1 MENYRVVNI
10 VITTQFCGSL
20 NLFRIKHGTFNPMR
34 FAGRIIKTRF
44 KSQLDSRRR
53 LCCVLFHNG
62 KATILGIQSEAQIR
76 PACQY
81 FCKLLNCETFSTPT
95 LQTVT
100 ACFKTLHLLDL
111 HKLKSV
117 DCKVGLEPELIAC
130 AHVRR
135 DGVTFSVWR
144 SGSVICAG
152 AKSAIQASNACVSF
166 VKELQKFPRVQRAK
180 MLKSRLYV
188 GESADI
194 PASSGTAPAPIIL
207 NADTVGA
214 AVELPFTL
222 IAAGVSGVGK
232 THFVH
237 RLLTTLGAIK
247 PAPSRII
254 IHHGSAYQDV
264 FDQYPSWVEFRK
276 GYDGAPLEEN
286 AVHVFDDLLGDI
298 EQHSK
303 VLQDAF
309 TKGRHH
315 SGISVIYIV
324 QNIFPKSE
332 KGFRTMSL
340 NSQYIVLFQQSR
352 DVLQIQTL
360 ARQMRPG
367 ETKFFMSAY
376 LDAVSVPFNY
386 LFLDFK
392 PTTPSDQRISTFI
405 FPEERRIY
413 YLP

>member
-1 MENYRVVNI
+1 MEVYRVVNI
-10 VITTQFCGSL
+10 VITTQFCGSI
-20 NLFRIKHGTFNPMR
+20 NIFRIKHGTFNPMR

-44 KSQLDSRRR
+44 KSELDSRHR
-53 LCCVLFHNG
+53 LCCNLFHNG
-62 KATILGIQSEAQIR
+62 KATILGIQSEAQVL

-81 FCKLLNCETFSTPT
+81 FCKLLNCEKFSTPT
-95 LQTVT
+95 ILTVT

-111 HKLKSV
+111 HKLNSV
-117 DCKVGLEPELIAC
+117 DCKAELEPELIAC

-152 AKSAIQASNACVSF
+152 AKSEIQARNACVSF
-166 VKELQKFPRVQRAK
+166 VKELQKFPRVQKAT
-180 MLKSRLYV
+180 MSKSRNRLYV
-188 GESADI
+188 GESADAVPKMI
-194 PASSGTAPAPIIL
+194 DTAPASVIV
-207 NADTVGA
+207 NADTVGPA
-214 AVELPFTL
+214 IELPFTL

-237 RLLTTLGAIK
+237 RLLTTLGTIK

-254 IHHGSAYQDV
+254 IHHGSAYQDL

-276 GYDGAPLEEN
+276 GYDGTPLEEN

-315 SGISVIYIV
+315 SGISVVYIV

-352 DVLQIQTL
+352 DLGAGI
-360 ARQMRPG
+360 
-367 ETKFFMSAY
+367 
-376 LDAVSVPFNY
+376 AVDEQES
-386 LFLDFK
+386 
-392 PTTPSDQRISTFI
+392 
-405 FPEERRIY
+405 E
-413 YLP
+413 